1 MPSAES
7 AFERNLTTRGL
18 DLSPRSVATLQVNV
32 TKQCNQACRHCHV
45 DSSPSRREHIS
56 RELAEHVVA
65 ILRAGP
71 AIQTLDLTGGAP
83 ELNPHFEYLVQEARR
98 LDRRVLVRHNLTVS
112 LDPHPED
119 GRSMAYLPEFFA
131 EQRVVVISSLPYYQA
146 FFTDRQRGQGVFE
159 KSIAALKRLNSLG
172 YGQDTSELEL
182 NLVYN
187 PAGAFLPG
195 NQRELELDFKN
206 ALWQDHGIRF
216 NQLYAITNMPIHRF
230 RDDLARRCALE
241 EYMNRLKGAFNPEAA
256 REVMCRD
263 MVSVAHD
270 GTLYDCDFN
279 QMLELPVLSSQGRPA
294 NIMDFTPE
302 AFLKRGIR
310 FADHCFGC
318 TAGAGSSCGGEV
330 A

>member
-65 ILRAGP
+65 ILAAGP
-71 AIQTLDLTGGAP
+71 AIRTLDLTGGAP

-195 NQRELELDFKN
+195 NQRELEQDFKN

-230 RDDLARRCALE
+230 RDDLARRSALE